1 MSASNSPIGNS
12 SSTRGKSSLKPGN
25 GTSDDEEEKT
35 PVSLKNVEFAHPERN
50 GLHQF
55 HEGSPPSS
63 VSQTQM
69 NSGPSNSKDNADSD
83 GWLLMP
89 YPKDTKRL
97 SDSEAS
103 RLINAKAAK
112 VYVVIKEMAR
122 AEAVGA
128 WDQVISKI
136 QGVYQS
142 EKDANNKVVSMYHEA
157 EVNIRHQ
164 IRLGHKGQGSP
175 FYRWET
181 AGNMVDGILE
191 RVRVESWVV
200 RAQSNEPEKL
210 PERRPERLPKRVK
223 NVKSMLDV

>member
-1 MSASNSPIGNS
+1 MAASNSPNGS
-12 SSTRGKSSLKPGN
+12 PSPTRDKSSLKCGN
-25 GTSDDEEEKT
+25 GTSDDEEEK
-35 PVSLKNVEFAHPERN
+35 PSVSPKNVEFTHPERN

-55 HEGSPPSS
+55 HEDSPPSS
-63 VSQTQM
+63 VSQIQM
-69 NSGPSNSKDNADSD
+69 NGRSSNSKDNADRD

-89 YPKDTKRL
+89 YPKDIKRL
-97 SDSEAS
+97 SDAEAS
-103 RLINAKAAK
+103 KLTNAETSS
-112 VYVVIKEMAR
+112 VYVVIKEVAR

-142 EKDANNKVVSMYHEA
+142 ERDANNKVLSMYHEA

-164 IRLGHKGQGSP
+164 IRLGYKGQGSP

-181 AGNMVDGILE
+181 AGQMVDGIL
-191 RVRVESWVV
+191 VRVHVERCYV
-200 RAQSNEPEKL
+200 RPESNEPEKVPQRRVEPL
-210 PERRPERLPKRVK
+210 PIRVK